1 MTVLFV
7 CTGNT
12 CRSPMAEG
20 YLVSKNLP
28 DVNVQSRGLYADGSP
43 VSENAAAVMQE
54 AGIDIGGHVSKTV
67 TKEDAEK
74 ADKIL
79 CLSPSHQAALLSAGI
94 SPQKLFVL
102 GGGIS
107 DPFGGGIDVYRA
119 CRDEILEAID
129 RLIADGFFES
139 VTVLPME
146 ARHIPAVAKLEK
158 TCFSQPWTEEGLLE
172 SYRHGT
178 RFFVA
183 EKGDR
188 LLGYA
193 GVNTV
198 LDEGYI
204 TNIAVFPSYRK
215 QGIATALLTKI
226 FELAKE
232 KGLSFVSLEVRV
244 SNMEAIALYEK
255 AGFTE
260 EGRRKEFY
268 NAPKEDALIMTKR
281 F

>member
-20 YLVSKNLP
+20 YLASRHLP
-28 DVNVQSRGLYADGSP
+28 GVTVKSRGLYADGSP

-67 TKEDAEK
+67 TKEDADS
-74 ADKIL
+74 ADRIV
-79 CLSPSHQAALLSAGI
+79 CLSPSHRAALLSAGVE
-94 SPQKLFVL
+94 PQKLSVL
-102 GGGIS
+102 GGGVS
-107 DPFGGGIDVYRA
+107 DPFGGSKDVYRA
-119 CRDEILEAID
+119 CRDEIFAAID
-129 RLIADGFFES
+129 RLIADGFFDGF
-139 VTVLPME
+139 TVLPME

-158 TCFSQPWTEEGLLE
+158 TCFSQPWSEEGLLD

-178 RFFVA
+178 QFFVA
-183 EKGDR
+183 EKQDR

-193 GVNTV
+193 GINAV

-204 TNIAVFPSYRK
+204 TNIAVFPAYRRK
-215 QGIATALLTKI
+215 GVATALLTKI

-232 KGLSFVSLEVRV
+232 KGLSFVSLEVRA
-244 SNMEAIALYEK
+244 SNREAITLYEK
-255 AGFTE
+255 TGFAE
-260 EGRRKEFY
+260 EGRRKDFY

>member
-20 YLVSKNLP
+20 YLASKCLP
-28 DVNVQSRGLYADGSP
+28 GVTVKSRGLYADGSP
-43 VSENAAAVMQE
+43 VSENAAAVMRE
-54 AGIDIGGHVSKTV
+54 KGIDIGDHLSETL
-67 TKEDAEK
+67 TKEDVDR

-79 CLSPSHQAALLSAGI
+79 CLSPSHREALLSAGV
-94 SPQKLFVL
+94 PVEKLFVL

-107 DPFGGGIDVYRA
+107 DPFGGNEEIYRA
-119 CRDEILEAID
+119 CRDEIFGAID
-129 RLIADGFFES
+129 RLIREGFFES
-139 VTVLPME
+139 FAVLPME

-158 TCFSQPWTEEGLLE
+158 TCFSQPWSEEGLLE

-183 EKGDR
+183 EEQGR

-193 GVNTV
+193 GINAVA
-198 LDEGYI
+198 DEGYI
-204 TNIAVFPSYRK
+204 TNIAVFPAYRRK
-215 QGIATALLTKI
+215 GVATALLRAI

-232 KGLSFVSLEVRV
+232 KGLSFVSLEVRA
-244 SNMEAIALYEK
+244 SNREAITLYEK
-255 AGFTE
+255 NGFTE
-260 EGRRKEFY
+260 EGRRREFY